1 MNLRLLALQKVRVGD
16 MAPDFEQSNPTDSII
31 RFSDIKGYKLL
42 LIDFWAAWCGPCR
55 KENPKLVQI
64 YNTYKGHGFDMLGVS
79 LDHNKEEW
87 LNAVKDDKL
96 SWVQVSD
103 LKHWENEVA
112 NLYCI
117 GSIPNNI
124 LIDDNGIIIAKNL
137 SGEELSAKLEE
148 FLID

>member
-1 MNLRLLALQKVRVGD
+1 I
-16 MAPDFEQSNPTDSII
+16 E
-31 RFSDIKGYKLL
+31 GYKLL

-64 YNTYKGHGFDMLGVS
+64 YNTYKEHGFDMLGVS

-87 LNAVKDDKL
+87 LKAIKDDKL

-112 NLYCI
+112 KLYSI

-124 LIDDNGIIIAKNL
+124 LIDDVGIIIAKNL
-137 SGEELSAKLEE
+137 SGEELRAKLKEL
-148 FLID
+148 LID